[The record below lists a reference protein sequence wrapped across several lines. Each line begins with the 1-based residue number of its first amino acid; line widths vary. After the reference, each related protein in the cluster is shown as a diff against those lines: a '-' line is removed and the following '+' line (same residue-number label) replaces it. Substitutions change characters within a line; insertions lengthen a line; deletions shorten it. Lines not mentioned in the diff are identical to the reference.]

1 MNIDTKNKIE
11 SFIQQNSI
19 ALFMKGNKYQP
30 ECGFSAKVIDVL
42 NQITSDYETFNI
54 LTDPNVREGIKE
66 YSSWPTIPQLYIN
79 QEFIGGCDIVLDL
92 YKSGELQKILGLK
105 KATQEP
111 NIQVSQEALTAFKN
125 AQAQSNTSDPVRI
138 KITAGFEHELEFDEK
153 NSEDFVIEID
163 GIEIIIDPYS
173 ASKADGLSIGF
184 IEDGLESG
192 FDFHNPNVPN
202 LVKDLEVQEL
212 NSWQE
217 NNKPFLLIDV
227 RPKSEWDKAHINFA
241 KRLEEFSKSDLEKLS
256 RDQAI
261 IFHCHH
267 GGRSQRMAEKWRL
280 NGFTNVYNLIGG
292 IDAWAKKIDKN
303 VGSY

>member
-1 MNIDTKNKIE
+1 M
-11 SFIQQNSI
+11 
-19 ALFMKGNKYQP
+19 
-30 ECGFSAKVIDVL
+30 
-42 NQITSDYETFNI
+42 
-54 LTDPNVREGIKE
+54 
-66 YSSWPTIPQLYIN
+66 
-79 QEFIGGCDIVLDL
+79 
-92 YKSGELQKILGLK
+92 
-105 KATQEP
+105 
-111 NIQVSQEALTAFKN
+111 
-125 AQAQSNTSDPVRI
+125 
-138 KITAGFEHELEFDEK
+138 
-153 NSEDFVIEID
+153 
-163 GIEIIIDPYS
+163 
-173 ASKADGLSIGF
+173 
-184 IEDGLESG
+184 
-192 FDFHNPNVPN
+192 
-202 LVKDLEVQEL
+202 QEL